1 MSSPHLISN
10 VWTRHDTRFSRNSG
24 IFYSVG
30 SSIHSSWLGDKPDP
44 MAVMHQSGGNGGG
57 NGGGD
62 AGGGG
67 GDAGGGVGDVPN
79 VDMNGGDM
87 RGIHSSPID
96 NWSGET
102 SESGS
107 VLSFLR
113 NSVRRLGLK
122 LGYIKKADPHP
133 DVLHDF
139 QDEDVDLYHEYQCM
153 TADDQPILV
162 NNVPVTVHQPED
174 CQQYFAQDQT
184 EGYASIMEPPVEFV
198 LAAKTLYKSNDD

>member
-1 MSSPHLISN
+1 MFEHNTSKRS
-10 VWTRHDTRFSRNSG
+10 SRNSG

-30 SSIHSSWLGDKPDP
+30 SSIHSNWLGDEPDP
-44 MAVMHQSGGNGGG
+44 IAVMPETGAGA
-57 NGGGD
+57 GGGD
-62 AGGGG
+62 E
-67 GDAGGGVGDVPN
+67 PN
-79 VDMNGGDM
+79 VDMT
-87 RGIHSSPID
+87 HSSPID
-96 NWSGET
+96 NWSGST

-122 LGYIKKADPHP
+122 FGYIKKAEPHP

-153 TADDQPILV
+153 TADNQPILV
-162 NNVPVTVHQPED
+162 NDVPVTVHQPED
-174 CQQYFAQDQT
+174 CQQFFAESRT
-184 EGYASIMEPPVEFV
+184 EGFASIMEPPVEFV